1 MKKFAMVFPGQG
13 SQSIGMMAGWD
24 DHPAV
29 RETFAEASDALGD
42 DLWRL
47 VTDGPADALNLT
59 TNTQPV
65 MLTAGV
71 AAWRAWMAAGGAMP
85 AILAGHSLG
94 EYSALVAGGALA
106 FGDAVPLVRFRAQV
120 MQEAV
125 PAGVGAMAAILG
137 GDDEAIVEACREAAQ
152 GEVVEAVNF
161 NSPGQIVIA
170 GHRAAVERAIEAA
183 KARGAKRGMMLPVS
197 APFHS
202 SLLKPA
208 AERLASKLATVAF
221 GAPAIPILHNVD
233 VLEHRM
239 PEEIRVALAQQ
250 AASPVRWTATV
261 QAIAGRGITD
271 IVEVGPG
278 RVLAGLTRKIDGNL
292 KAYSL
297 SDGNGLADALAAL
310 G

>member
-94 EYSALVAGGALA
+94 EYSALVASGALA
-106 FGDAVPLVRFRAQV
+106 FRDALPLVRFRAQA
-120 MQEAV
+120 MQEVV
-125 PAGVGAMAAILG
+125 PPGKGAMAAILG
-137 GDDEAIVEACREAAQ
+137 GDDQAIVEACREAAQ

-292 KAYSL
+292 KAHSL

-310 G
+310 A

>member
-71 AAWRAWMAAGGAMP
+71 AAWRAWMAAGGGMP
-85 AILAGHSLG
+85 AMLAGHSLG

-106 FGDAVPLVRFRAQV
+106 FSDAVPLVRFRAQV

-137 GDDEAIVEACREAAQ
+137 GDDEAVVEACREAAQ

-292 KAYSL
+292 KAHSL

-310 G
+310 A

>member
-24 DHPAV
+24 GHPAV

-71 AAWRAWMAAGGAMP
+71 AAWRAWMAAGGGMP
-85 AILAGHSLG
+85 AMLAGHSLG

-106 FGDAVPLVRFRAQV
+106 FSDAVPLVRFRAQV

-292 KAYSL
+292 KAHSL

-310 G
+310 A

>member
-29 RETFAEASDALGD
+29 RETFAEASDVLGD

-170 GHRAAVERAIEAA
+170 GHRTAVERAIEAA